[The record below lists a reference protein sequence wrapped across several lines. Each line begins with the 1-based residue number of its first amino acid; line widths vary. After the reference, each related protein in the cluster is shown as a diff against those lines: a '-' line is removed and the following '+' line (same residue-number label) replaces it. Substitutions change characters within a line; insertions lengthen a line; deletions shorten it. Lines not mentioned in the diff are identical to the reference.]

1 MRSWLNKAGRG
12 PTKLIS
18 PVKTLQ
24 NCGSSSWLDFRSNLP
39 TQRQM
44 AVNILQ
50 KMRGYLRHV
59 FSHGSELRHFKN
71 HVVLAHPR

>member
-39 TQRQM
+39 TQ
-44 AVNILQ
+44 ASNG
-50 KMRGYLRHV
+50 GYYPLPLSRNYHDHRTTCLIKSANKII
-59 FSHGSELRHFKN
+59 FLLSDG
-71 HVVLAHPR
+71 